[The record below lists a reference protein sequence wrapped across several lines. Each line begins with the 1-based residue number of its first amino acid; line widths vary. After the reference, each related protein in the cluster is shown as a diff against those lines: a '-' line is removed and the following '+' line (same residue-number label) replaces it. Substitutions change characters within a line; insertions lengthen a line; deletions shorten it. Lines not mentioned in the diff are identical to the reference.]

1 MPRKLFKEEKCLGEE
16 TIQGNAVLD
25 EKYFLTFG
33 DLLTSFL
40 VKNADSR
47 WWIGKSPIGNR
58 TTLVRGCG
66 VDIPY
71 ARMKNWKEGEK
82 KEDHNVWNYKD
93 SIYTTVFF
101 TIRLTK
107 TQSLPSILCHLKWTI
122 LPRRSK
128 NYYDRSCRPC
138 VCQCF
143 ITKRHNSQVLK
154 VKIWI

>member
-1 MPRKLFKEEKCLGEE
+1 MNSCWRKVFKRGIYSRKWSMF
-16 TIQGNAVLD
+16 D

-82 KEDHNVWNYKD
+82 KKTTMFEITK
-93 SIYTTVFF
+93 TVFIQQYF
-101 TIRLTK
+101 
-107 TQSLPSILCHLKWTI
+107 SLFVSQRHNHCPQFFAIWSEPFYLEGPKITMIGYADLVSVNVLSPKGTI
-122 LPRRSK
+122 LR
-128 NYYDRSCRPC
+128 
-138 VCQCF
+138 F
-143 ITKRHNSQVLK
+143 
-154 VKIWI
+154 

>member
-1 MPRKLFKEEKCLGEE
+1 MFKRGIYSRKCSMF
-16 TIQGNAVLD
+16 D

-82 KEDHNVWNYKD
+82 KKTTMFEITK
-93 SIYTTVFF
+93 TVFIQQYF
-101 TIRLTK
+101 
-107 TQSLPSILCHLKWTI
+107 SLFVSQRHNHCPQFFAIWSEPFYLEGPKITMIGHADLVSVNVLSPKGTI
-122 LPRRSK
+122 LW
-128 NYYDRSCRPC
+128 
-138 VCQCF
+138 F
-143 ITKRHNSQVLK
+143 
-154 VKIWI
+154 